1 MIQPSWKA
9 FFIFSNKEIK
19 GIIALGF
26 ILLGS
31 VCISLLFSSKS
42 INANNPAFVNLHPF
56 NFDPNTIDSLQA
68 IQLGIPA
75 KQVSN
80 LMHYREKGGYF
91 KSKQD
96 FSKLYGLSPALF
108 AALSPY
114 IIVASQE
121 NPKWVSKKHSVR
133 YYKDNNISLN
143 KDEWKIDM
151 NAASANDW
159 LQKTALPN
167 YLIQRIMAYKE
178 YRGAFTKPSELAKVY
193 GLSDSIYQLLRGHL
207 FVNNKTPHLL
217 NATAMQFQDW
227 KALNIFSDP
236 QIWNILKLKRSM
248 KGKLIWAAM
257 VEALDLTKAEA
268 EYLRQKVRF
277 SD

>member
-9 FFIFSNKEIK
+9 FFIFSKKEIK
-19 GIIALGF
+19 GIIALGV

-31 VCISLLFSSKS
+31 VCISLLFPNKS
-42 INANNPAFVNLHPF
+42 IIANSASLENVHPF
-56 NFDPNTIDSLQA
+56 NFDPNTIDSVHA

-80 LMHYREKGGYF
+80 LMHYRAKGGYF

-96 FSKLYGLSPALF
+96 FSKLYGLSPALY

-114 IIVASQE
+114 IIIASKG
-121 NPKWVSKKHSVR
+121 NTNWASRNNSMK
-133 YYKDNNISLN
+133 YYKRNNLSFN
-143 KDEWKIDM
+143 KDEWKIDI
-151 NAASANDW
+151 NAATESEW

-167 YLIQRIMAYKE
+167 YLVQRIIAFKQYK
-178 YRGAFTKPSELAKVY
+178 GAFTKPSEIAKVY
-193 GLSDSIYQLLRGHL
+193 GLSDSIYQILRGHL

-217 NATAMQFQDW
+217 NAKAMRFQDW
-227 KALNIFSDP
+227 KALNLFSDP

-248 KGKLIWAAM
+248 GGKLNWAVM

-268 EYLRQKVRF
+268 EHLRLSVKF
-277 SD
+277 ID